1 MQEPPAQEAPQ
12 LVRWHEQA
20 LGRSRRDS
28 TVAHE
33 QVGRLN
39 ADWSGASSPNLD
51 GATAAAYMGRVVVCN
66 YFCVVFDFRRPTGAL
81 PGHAKCRKSFAP
93 ALALASAA
101 ACSASA
107 ALALASDFLTVAS
120 ESCWASAST
129 SARAEARRDGGG
141 AFEPA
146 QAAASAVAWRFLLAS
161 VVLGS
166 DGRCEGESS
175 LEADVRL
182 TRPFM
187 LPSEPSLWNCA
198 MASPGAATL
207 GSAWGARGDAA
218 QMDARQTRSNVKS
231 SQVFLCIGTLAVTT
245 SSSPVTTSCCLA
257 GG

>member
-20 LGRSRRDS
+20 LGQSRRDS

-39 ADWSGASSPNLD
+39 ADWPGASSPNFD
-51 GATAAAYMGRVVVCN
+51 GATAAARACWFGPSVAVVVCN
-66 YFCVVFDFRRPTGAL
+66 YFGVRCSVVVFDVRRPTGAL

-120 ESCWASAST
+120 ESCWASASA

-146 QAAASAVAWRFLLAS
+146 QAVASAVAWRFLLAS

-175 LEADVRL
+175 LEADARL
-182 TRPFM
+182 PRPFM
-187 LPSEPSLWNCA
+187 LPSEPSFLELRHGISGRC
-198 MASPGAATL
+198 
-207 GSAWGARGDAA
+207 
-218 QMDARQTRSNVKS
+218 DARQ
-231 SQVFLCIGTLAVTT
+231 
-245 SSSPVTTSCCLA
+245 CLGCA
-257 GG
+257 R